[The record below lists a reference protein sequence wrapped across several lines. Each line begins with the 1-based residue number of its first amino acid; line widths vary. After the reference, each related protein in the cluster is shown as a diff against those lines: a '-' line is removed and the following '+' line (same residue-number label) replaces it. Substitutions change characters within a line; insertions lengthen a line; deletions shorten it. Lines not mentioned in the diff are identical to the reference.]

1 MPWRDR
7 MTSDLWHV
15 TMMTIAVS
23 GTATLIAAGIGIPL
37 GTRLALREFLG
48 KRAIKVITYMM
59 YGFPPVLAGL
69 LIYLLLSN
77 EGPLG
82 SAELLF
88 TPWAMIIAQVLL
100 VTPIITGLTLSAIS
114 EVGPD
119 VKDTAQ
125 TLGAD
130 DKQVSRTVIS
140 EAKVGVVSAVMVGFG
155 RAIAEVGAVIIV
167 GGNIKWHT
175 RVLTT
180 SIVLETRQANF
191 EYALVLGAILLT
203 VAATVFI
210 VLQYYQE
217 GDPR

>member
-1 MPWRDR
+1 

-15 TMMTIAVS
+15 TMMTMAVS

-69 LIYLLLSN
+69 VIYLALSN

-82 SAELLF
+82 SLELLF

-100 VTPIITGLTLSAIS
+100 VTPIITGLTLSAVS
-114 EVGPD
+114 EVGRD
-119 VKDTAQ
+119 VKETAQ

-130 DKQVSRTVIS
+130 DKQISRTVIS
-140 EAKVGVVSAVMVGFG
+140 EAKVGVVSGVMVGFG

-167 GGNIKWHT
+167 GGNIQWHT

-180 SIVLETRQANF
+180 SIVLETRQGNF

-203 VAATVFI
+203 VAASVFMI
-210 VLQYYQE
+210 LQYYQE
-217 GDPR
+217 GDGR

>member
-1 MPWRDR
+1 MA
-7 MTSDLWHV
+7 SDLWHV

-23 GTATLIAAGIGIPL
+23 GTATLIAAAIGIPL

-69 LIYLLLSN
+69 IIYLLLSN

-82 SAELLF
+82 SLELLF
-88 TPWAMIIAQVLL
+88 TPWAMIIAQILL
-100 VTPIITGLTLSAIS
+100 VTPIITGLTLSAVS
-114 EVGPD
+114 EVGRE
-119 VKDTAQ
+119 VKETAQ

-130 DKQVSRTVIS
+130 DRQVSRTVIS
-140 EAKVGVVSAVMVGFG
+140 EAKVGVVSGVMVGFG
-155 RAIAEVGAVIIV
+155 RAVAEVGAVIIV
-167 GGNIKWHT
+167 GGNIKWNT

-180 SIVLETRQANF
+180 SIVLETRQGNF
-191 EYALVLGAILLT
+191 EYALVLGAILLA

-217 GDPR
+217 DDRR

>member
-1 MPWRDR
+1 

-15 TMMTIAVS
+15 TRMTLAVS
-23 GTATLIAAGIGIPL
+23 GTATLIAAAIGIPL

-69 LIYLLLSN
+69 IIYLLLSN
-77 EGPLG
+77 QGPLG
-82 SAELLF
+82 SLDLLF

-100 VTPIITGLTLSAIS
+100 VTPIIVGLTLSAVS
-114 EVGPD
+114 EVGRD
-119 VKDTAQ
+119 VKETAQ

-130 DKQVSRTVIS
+130 ERQVSRTVMS
-140 EAKVGVVSAVMVGFG
+140 EAKVGVVSGVMVGFG

-180 SIVLETRQANF
+180 SIVLETRQGNF

-203 VAATVFI
+203 VAAAVFI
-210 VLQYYQE
+210 VLSHYQE
-217 GDPR
+217 GKRR

>member
-1 MPWRDR
+1 

-114 EVGPD
+114 EVGAD

-203 VAATVFI
+203 VAAAVFI

>member
-217 GDPR
+217 GDRR

>member
-1 MPWRDR
+1 
-7 MTSDLWHV
+7 
-15 TMMTIAVS
+15 IAVS
-23 GTATLIAAGIGIPL
+23 GTATLIAAAIGIPL

-69 LIYLLLSN
+69 VIYLALSN
-77 EGPLG
+77 EGPFG
-82 SAELLF
+82 SLELLF
-88 TPWAMIIAQVLL
+88 TPWAMVIAQVLL
-100 VTPIITGLTLSAIS
+100 VTPIILGLTLSAVS
-114 EVGPD
+114 EVGRD
-119 VKDTAQ
+119 VKETAQ

-130 DKQVSRTVIS
+130 DRQISRTVIS
-140 EAKVGVVSAVMVGFG
+140 EAKVGVVSGVMVGFG

-180 SIVLETRQANF
+180 SIVLETRQGNF
-191 EYALVLGAILLT
+191 EYALVLGAILLA

-217 GDPR
+217 GDRR

>member
-1 MPWRDR
+1 MA
-7 MTSDLWHV
+7 SDLWHV

-23 GTATLIAAGIGIPL
+23 GTATLIAAAIGIPL

-69 LIYLLLSN
+69 IIYLVLSN
-77 EGPLG
+77 DGPLG
-82 SAELLF
+82 SMELLF

-100 VTPIITGLTLSAIS
+100 VTPIITGLTLSAVS
-114 EVGPD
+114 EVGRD
-119 VKDTAQ
+119 VKETAQ

-130 DKQVSRTVIS
+130 DRQISRTVIS
-140 EAKVGVVSAVMVGFG
+140 EAKVGVVSGVMVGFG
-155 RAIAEVGAVIIV
+155 RAVAEVGAVIIV
-167 GGNIKWHT
+167 GGNIQWHT

-180 SIVLETRQANF
+180 SIVLQTRQGNF
-191 EYALVLGAILLT
+191 EYALVLGAILLA

-217 GDPR
+217 GDRR

>member
-1 MPWRDR
+1 

-191 EYALVLGAILLT
+191 EYALVLGAILLA
-203 VAATVFI
+203 VAAAVFI

-217 GDPR
+217 GDRR

>member
-1 MPWRDR
+1 

-203 VAATVFI
+203 VAAAVFI

>member
-1 MPWRDR
+1 

-77 EGPLG
+77 DGPLG

-191 EYALVLGAILLT
+191 DYALVLGAILLT
-203 VAATVFI
+203 VAAAVFI

-217 GDPR
+217 GDRR

>member
-1 MPWRDR
+1 

-15 TMMTIAVS
+15 TMLTITVS

-203 VAATVFI
+203 VAAAVFI

>member
-1 MPWRDR
+1 

-77 EGPLG
+77 DGPLG

-130 DKQVSRTVIS
+130 DRQVSRTVIS

-180 SIVLETRQANF
+180 SIVLETRQGNF

-203 VAATVFI
+203 VAAAVFI

-217 GDPR
+217 GDRR

>member
-1 MPWRDR
+1 

-217 GDPR
+217 GDRR

>member
-1 MPWRDR
+1 MA
-7 MTSDLWHV
+7 SDLWHV

-23 GTATLIAAGIGIPL
+23 GTATLIAAAIGIPL

-69 LIYLLLSN
+69 IIYLLLSN

-82 SAELLF
+82 SLELLF
-88 TPWAMIIAQVLL
+88 TPWAMIIAQILL
-100 VTPIITGLTLSAIS
+100 VTPIITGLTLSAVS
-114 EVGPD
+114 EVGRE
-119 VKDTAQ
+119 VKETAQ

-130 DKQVSRTVIS
+130 DRQVSRTVIS
-140 EAKVGVVSAVMVGFG
+140 EAMVGVVSGVMVGFG
-155 RAIAEVGAVIIV
+155 RAVAEVGAVIIV
-167 GGNIKWHT
+167 GGNIKWNT

-180 SIVLETRQANF
+180 SIVLETRQGNF
-191 EYALVLGAILLT
+191 EYALVLGAILLA

-217 GDPR
+217 DDRR